1 LHPIETQILCYVTD
15 RLSLEIPP
23 GEDRERALL
32 ERIANAIAA
41 GARWIQI
48 REKDLETRAL
58 LRLTQG
64 ATAIFQAQERSS
76 QVRII
81 VNDRADVAWAAGAAG
96 VHLGE
101 NSIPVREFSGARA
114 ASGQRS
120 FLLGASCHSLEAA
133 IRAASDGADYLF
145 FGPVFATPSKARFGP
160 PHGVAKLREVCRAVN
175 VPVLAIG
182 GITAE
187 NATTCFEAGATG
199 IAAIRLFQQARD
211 LVALRNALGPLGR

>member
-1 LHPIETQILCYVTD
+1 LRPVDTQILCYVTD

-32 ERIANAIAA
+32 ERIANAIAS
-41 GARWIQI
+41 GARWVQI
-48 REKDLETRAL
+48 REKDLETREL
-58 LRLTQG
+58 FRLTQG
-64 ATAIFQAQERSS
+64 AMAISQAQERSS

-81 VNDRADVAWAAGAAG
+81 VNDRADIAWAAGAAG

-101 NSIPVREFSGARA
+101 NSIPIRELCGSKA
-114 ASGQRS
+114 ASGQRGL
-120 FLLGASCHSLEAA
+120 LLGGSCHSLEDA
-133 IRAASDGADYLF
+133 IQAASDGADYLF
-145 FGPVFATPSKARFGP
+145 FGPVFATPSKVRFGP
-160 PHGVAKLREVCRAVN
+160 PHGVAKLGEVCRGVN

-187 NATTCFEAGATG
+187 NAPACFEAGATG

-211 LVALRNALGPLGR
+211 LPTLRNALRPLER